1 MSSIRLPLLG
11 LFALFATLGEGQF
24 VDPPNDLIKKTGY
37 AGVDVRYK
45 EVPTGICELN
55 PAVKSYS
62 GYADVAENQHMFWMF
77 FETRNGDPT
86 TAPLT
91 LWISG
96 GPGASSMYE
105 LWQELG
111 PCLIN
116 SSIEVNN
123 NPYSWNEFSNMIFI
137 DQPIQTGLSY
147 SVPTPGYVDPEGDT
161 IANLPDNTCSDWAS
175 DWDCGK
181 YSRADQ
187 TTTANSTVD
196 AAPNVW
202 KTLQGFVGVFP
213 PEINLES
220 VLIGNGWYDPL
231 IQNEAYYNF
240 SVQPGN
246 TYDILLDKDHAHMMY
261 NAIYG
266 PGNCRGHTLQC
277 YNTGRQDVCQD
288 ADNFCSNEV
297 EAIYKD
303 FLHRDVYDVREL
315 IPDPIPPDWHADYL
329 NTERI
334 QKAIGAYVN
343 YTSDSAFV
351 SQSFSDT
358 GDDSRVFSIIQD
370 MRDLVAANLTVVMYF
385 ADADFE
391 CKWIGGYA
399 VAEEIGV
406 SGFEKAGFV
415 NITTGDDIVHGQVKQ
430 VGKFSFVRIFE
441 SGHSAPFYQPLVSM
455 EMVERA
461 INGFDIATGKTK
473 VGPTYQTVGSPTSTY
488 HEGNA
493 TVQYEPLPSD
503 AFYNTTTN
511 EPERP
516 PSRMSQKQHLP
527 WHL

>member
-1 MSSIRLPLLG
+1 
-11 LFALFATLGEGQF
+11 
-24 VDPPNDLIKKTGY
+24 
-37 AGVDVRYK
+37 
-45 EVPTGICELN
+45 
-55 PAVKSYS
+55 
-62 GYADVAENQHMFWMF
+62 
-77 FETRNGDPT
+77 
-86 TAPLT
+86 
-91 LWISG
+91 
-96 GPGASSMYE
+96 
-105 LWQELG
+105 
-111 PCLIN
+111 
-116 SSIEVNN
+116 
-123 NPYSWNEFSNMIFI
+123 MIFI

-147 SVPTPGYVDPEGDT
+147 SVPTPGYVDPEGDK
-161 IANLPDNTCSDWAS
+161 IVNLPDNTCPDWAS
-175 DWDCGK
+175 DWDCGT

-187 TTTANSTVD
+187 TTTANSTLD

-202 KTLQGFVGVFP
+202 KTLQGFMGVFP
-213 PEINLES
+213 QYARDGFHFATESYGGHYGPVFAKYFKDQNSRLFNASSPAREISLES

-240 SVQPGN
+240 SVDPGN
-246 TYDILLDKDHAHMMY
+246 SYDILLDKEHAHMMY

-266 PGNCRGHTLQC
+266 PENCRDQTLQC
-277 YNTGRQDVCQD
+277 YNTSRQDVCQD

-315 IPDPIPPDWHADYL
+315 SPDPIPPDWHADYL

-343 YTSDSAFV
+343 YTSDSASV

-391 CKWIGGYA
+391 CNWIGGYA

-406 SGFEKAGFV
+406 PGFEKAGFV
-415 NITTGDDIVHGQVKQ
+415 NITTDDDIVHGQVKQ

-455 EMVERA
+455 EMVKRA
-461 INGFDIATGKTK
+461 INGFDIAIGKTK

-493 TVQYEPLPSD
+493 TVQYKPLPSD

-516 PSRMSQKQHLP
+516 PNRLSQKQHLP
-527 WHL
+527 RHR